1 MLSDSC
7 GPPCNRP
14 VELSCHGSTEKEA
27 YSPGSPGCTAEGLS
41 EPSLNRMSRSLPS
54 GIEGGRACQV
64 EKTER
69 VCDRESEGAGKVR
82 SAWAYD
88 PVGRVARRKAGET
101 GCGSIVR
108 GLVILLRSV
117 AMGSQEGF

>member
-1 MLSDSC
+1 M
-7 GPPCNRP
+7 
-14 VELSCHGSTEKEA
+14 ELSCHGSTEKEA

-82 SAWAYD
+82 AAWHTILWVEWPD
-88 PVGRVARRKAGET
+88 VKPERQVVG
-101 GCGSIVR
+101 
-108 GLVILLRSV
+108 
-117 AMGSQEGF
+117 QF